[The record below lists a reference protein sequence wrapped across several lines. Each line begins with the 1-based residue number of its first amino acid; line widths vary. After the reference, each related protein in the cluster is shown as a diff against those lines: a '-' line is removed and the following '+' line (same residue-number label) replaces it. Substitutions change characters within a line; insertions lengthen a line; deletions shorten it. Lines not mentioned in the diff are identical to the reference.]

1 MIDACTTFAGDS
13 SASAASAGALSA
25 RTEEARVAPGAP
37 HAQVLALSR
46 SEIPEDTIA
55 LARFLLGK
63 LLVRNLD
70 GARAVGRIVETEAYL
85 EADPACHAF
94 RGMTPRNRSLFK
106 EAGHA
111 YVYLCYGTSYL
122 LNVSSERRGT
132 GAGVLLRALEPL
144 AGIDQMRRAR
154 TDPPG
159 AYRRLPGADR
169 RPRSA
174 SKRDRLIDLARGPG
188 RLTSALQVDL
198 RHDGIDLFADG
209 PLWIGSD
216 GGAVAAIGVSTRIG
230 ITKGADAPLRY
241 FVAGSDYLSGSRR
254 LNATS
259 A

>member
-1 MIDACTTFAGDS
+1 VPLPR
-13 SASAASAGALSA
+13 SA
-25 RTEEARVAPGAP
+25 V
-37 HAQVLALSR
+37 
-46 SEIPEDTIA
+46 PEGTVA

-63 LLVRNLD
+63 LLVRDLD
-70 GARAVGRIVETEAYL
+70 EGLALGRIVETEAYL
-85 EADPACHAF
+85 DGDPACHAF

-106 EAGHA
+106 EAGYA

-144 AGIDQMRRAR
+144 AGIDHMRRAR
-154 TDPPG
+154 KQG
-159 AYRRLPGADR
+159 RL
-169 RPRSA
+169 
-174 SKRDRLIDLARGPG
+174 LDLARGPG

-198 RHDGIDLFADG
+198 RHDGIDLFANG

-216 GGAVAAIGVSTRIG
+216 GTTVDAIGESTRIG
-230 ITKGADAPLRY
+230 LTKGIEARLRY
-241 FVAGSDYLSGSRR
+241 FVAGSAYLSGSRR

>member
-1 MIDACTTFAGDS
+1 MRLAD
-13 SASAASAGALSA
+13 
-25 RTEEARVAPGAP
+25 ARVRDAPRAKVVP
-37 HAQVLALSR
+37 LPR
-46 SEIPEDTIA
+46 SAVPVSTVA

-63 LLVRNLD
+63 LLVRDLD
-70 GARAVGRIVETEAYL
+70 GAVAMGRIVETEAYL
-85 EADPACHAF
+85 VGDPACHAF

-144 AGIDQMRRAR
+144 AGIDHMRRAR
-154 TDPPG
+154 K
-159 AYRRLPGADR
+159 
-169 RPRSA
+169 RPRGA
-174 SKRDRLIDLARGPG
+174 RQDDRLLDLARGPG

-198 RHDGIDLFADG
+198 RHDGIDLFAGG

-216 GGAVAAIGVSTRIG
+216 GTTVAAIGESTRIG
-230 ITKGADAPLRY
+230 ITKGVDARLRY
-241 FVAGSDYLSGSRR
+241 FVAGSAYLSGSRR